1 MPFILN
7 HCVLLACHFGAYS
20 FSFCH
25 TFYVTNSSLIYFF
38 GSYILNLPNSCGYQ
52 HNNVFQKLL
61 KLMNQRPVID
71 LCWGLE
77 GAEPLADQAPMT
89 QAGELGGKF
98 RQLEKT
104 VL

>member
-7 HCVLLACHFGAYS
+7 HRVLSACHFRAYS

-25 TFYVTNSSLIYFF
+25 TFHLTNSSLIYFF
-38 GSYILNLPNSCGYQ
+38 GSYILNLPDSGRYQ

-71 LCWGLE
+71 LFWGLE
-77 GAEPLADQAPMT
+77 GAGAEPWLMSRP
-89 QAGELGGKF
+89 
-98 RQLEKT
+98 
-104 VL
+104 